1 MDLWTKRNIMDYLSH
16 PEESLDKNY
25 SEERQKIRKAIR
37 AEDEKTKK
45 MGGVIDWNYMLNDM
59 M

>member
-1 MDLWTKRNIMDYLSH
+1 MDLWTKRNITDYLSI
-16 PEESLDKNY
+16 PDESLDKNY

>member
-1 MDLWTKRNIMDYLSH
+1 MDLWTKRNIMDYLSN
-16 PEESLDKNY
+16 PKESLDKNY
-25 SEERQKIRKAIR
+25 SKERQKIRKAIR

>member
-1 MDLWTKRNIMDYLSH
+1 MEIWTKENICDYLSH

-25 SEERQKIRKAIR
+25 SKKRQKIRKAIR
-37 AEDEKTKK
+37 AEDTRTKK
-45 MGGVIDWNYMLNDM
+45 EGGQIDWNYMLNDM

>member
-1 MDLWTKRNIMDYLSH
+1 MDLWTKRNITDYLSN
-16 PEESLDKNY
+16 PEENLDKNY

>member
-1 MDLWTKRNIMDYLSH
+1 MEIWTKKNICDYLSH

-25 SEERQKIRKAIR
+25 SKERQKIRKAIR
-37 AEDEKTKK
+37 AEDTRTKK
-45 MGGVIDWNYMLNDM
+45 EGGQIDWNYMLNDM

>member
-1 MDLWTKRNIMDYLSH
+1 MDLWTKRNIRDYLSN

-25 SEERQKIRKAIR
+25 SEERQNIRKAIR

>member
-1 MDLWTKRNIMDYLSH
+1 MDLWTKRNIMDYLNK

-25 SEERQKIRKAIR
+25 SKERQMIRKAIR